1 MLGAK
6 FEFITGK
13 KVVTLEQGFSN
24 SALWTLW
31 LENSLLGGGSS
42 VYFRVFSSILASTHK
57 MPVAN
62 SLPPL

>member
-31 LENSLLGGGSS
+31 LENSLLGGGL
-42 VYFRVFSSILASTHK
+42 FCIFQGI
-57 MPVAN
+57 
-62 SLPPL
+62 